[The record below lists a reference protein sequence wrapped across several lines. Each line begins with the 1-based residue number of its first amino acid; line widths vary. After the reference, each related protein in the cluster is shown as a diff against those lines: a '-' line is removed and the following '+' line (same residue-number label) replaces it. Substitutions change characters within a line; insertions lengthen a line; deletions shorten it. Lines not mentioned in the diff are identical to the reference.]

1 MKRWVGSMKTVLL
14 LVLSLFGSQCVMAK
28 VLGVHG
34 KTYPIGE
41 QDLVQVIEVKLS
53 TMQKNG
59 KFSELEKTVKARA
72 QAATERPV
80 PVAGVS
86 KTVTERKFFFNP
98 SITVAENLYD
108 HQGQLIHQKGSILN
122 PLDQL
127 SLTKPILMIDGD
139 DNSQIEWALL
149 QEKTIGTATLI
160 LIKGPIMALRKK
172 LDREIFFDQQGLI
185 CNRFLIKQVPAR
197 IQQQGKQLL
206 IEELQV
212 TI

>member
-1 MKRWVGSMKTVLL
+1 
-14 LVLSLFGSQCVMAK
+14 
-28 VLGVHG
+28 
-34 KTYPIGE
+34 
-41 QDLVQVIEVKLS
+41 
-53 TMQKNG
+53 
-59 KFSELEKTVKARA
+59 
-72 QAATERPV
+72 
-80 PVAGVS
+80 
-86 KTVTERKFFFNP
+86 
-98 SITVAENLYD
+98 
-108 HQGQLIHQKGSILN
+108 
-122 PLDQL
+122 
-127 SLTKPILMIDGD
+127 MIDGD